1 MKDPYVLDEFDKRII
16 HKLEEDG
23 RMPFSQIAE
32 ELRIS
37 NTMVHKRINKLM
49 RNQIITKINP
59 TYNEKRLGYAYGAFT
74 GITLDKEHKTQ
85 EVIKALKKIPEVTE
99 CHFIA
104 GSYTLYLRIFAKDQ
118 EDLRRI
124 LYDTIDNIDGVA
136 KTESMIDLG
145 CAFKRNIAF

>member
-1 MKDPYVLDEFDKRII
+1 MIYELDDFDRGII
-16 HKLEEDG
+16 NKLEEDG

-32 ELRIS
+32 ELGIS
-37 NTMVHKRINKLM
+37 NTMVHKRIAKL
-49 RNQIITKINP
+49 RRKKIITKINP
-59 TYNEKRLGYAYGAFT
+59 TYDEKKLGYGFGAFT
-74 GITLDKEHKTQ
+74 GIVLDKEHKTQ
-85 EVIKALKKIPEVTE
+85 KVIEALKKIPEVTE

-104 GSYTLYLRIFAKDQ
+104 GRYTLYVRIFAKDQ

-124 LYDTIDNIDGVA
+124 LYDVIDNIDGVA